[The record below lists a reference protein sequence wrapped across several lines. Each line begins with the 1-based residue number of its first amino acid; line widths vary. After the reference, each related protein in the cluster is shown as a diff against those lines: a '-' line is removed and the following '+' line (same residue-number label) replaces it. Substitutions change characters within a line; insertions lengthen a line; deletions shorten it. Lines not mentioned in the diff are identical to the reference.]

1 MLGRR
6 QADLEILDQALLGL
20 RRFFDTPG
28 VLDDQ
33 GRRVELSTLL
43 VLDAIG
49 VDGASVRE
57 VAQRLDVAHSTASRL
72 VKRAEE
78 AGMVFRGNSTL
89 DARETVVAA
98 TEAGRELGRRALG
111 FRLGRLV
118 ELTRDWSPHELETF
132 AASLRLFAR
141 RVTGE

>member
-1 MLGRR
+1 MLAGS
-6 QADLEILDQALLGL
+6 QTDLEILDQALLGL
-20 RRFFDTPG
+20 RHFFGAPG
-28 VLDDQ
+28 VLDDR

-49 VDGASVRE
+49 SVGASVRE
-57 VAQRLDVAHSTASRL
+57 VAQRLGVAHSTASRL

-78 AGMVFRGNSTL
+78 AGMVARGHSTL

-98 TEAGRELGRRALG
+98 TEAGRQLGRRALA

-118 ELTRDWSPHELETF
+118 ELTQDWSPDEVATF
-132 AASLRLFAR
+132 AASLRRFAR
-141 RVTGE
+141 VATG